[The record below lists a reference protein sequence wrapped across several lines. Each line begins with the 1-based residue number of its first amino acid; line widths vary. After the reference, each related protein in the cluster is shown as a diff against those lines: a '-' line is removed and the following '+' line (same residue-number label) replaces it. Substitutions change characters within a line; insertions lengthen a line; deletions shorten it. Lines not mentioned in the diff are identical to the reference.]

1 MKMPPPAADAWP
13 SWTSALRQPR
23 AAHDLRILTW
33 NVAGLRGLLARQPS
47 AIADLLAAEAPDIL
61 CLQETKL
68 QNKHVAEVSARLDL
82 SDAWTQAWECSTHR
96 LGHAGVAIFSRVRP
110 QAVHRGLPSLGEL
123 ASGRVIG
130 MDFDGFRLVNTY
142 SPNAGEGLK
151 NIVLRVDQYDPALA
165 KFLQSSD
172 LPTVLTGDLNV
183 APEPAD
189 VYDPVRLGRIQAPG
203 FSDRERQSFRDNY
216 QAAGWV
222 DAFRALHPQVRAY
235 TFYSYRMQM
244 RSKGKGWRL
253 DHFLVPPAL
262 MPRVA
267 DCYVVDSMTGS
278 DHVPVGLALRPAG
291 LSAGRTEAP

>member
-1 MKMPPPAADAWP
+1 MKNAPQTADAWP
-13 SWTSALRQPR
+13 PWSRALRQPR
-23 AAHDLRILTW
+23 AAHDLHILTW
-33 NVAGLRGLLARQPS
+33 NVAGLRGLLARQPT
-47 AIADLLAAEAPDIL
+47 AIADLLATEAPDVL

-68 QNKHVAEVSARLDL
+68 QNKHVAEVSARLNLGDG
-82 SDAWTQAWECSTHR
+82 WTQAWECSTHR
-96 LGHAGVAIFSRVRP
+96 LGHAGVAIFSRVPPR
-110 QAVHRGLPSLGEL
+110 AVHCGLPALGET
-123 ASGRVIG
+123 ASGRVIS
-130 MDFDGFRLVNTY
+130 MDFDGFCLVNTY

-165 KFLQSSD
+165 AYLRGSKQ
-172 LPTVLTGDLNV
+172 PAVLTGDLNV

-189 VYDPVRLGRIQAPG
+189 VYDPVRLGRLQAPG
-203 FSDRERQSFRDNY
+203 FSDQERQSFFDNY
-216 QAAGWV
+216 QAAGWI

-262 MPRVA
+262 MPRVR
-267 DCYVVDSMTGS
+267 DCYVLEAVIGS

-291 LSAGRTEAP
+291 RAAGRAD